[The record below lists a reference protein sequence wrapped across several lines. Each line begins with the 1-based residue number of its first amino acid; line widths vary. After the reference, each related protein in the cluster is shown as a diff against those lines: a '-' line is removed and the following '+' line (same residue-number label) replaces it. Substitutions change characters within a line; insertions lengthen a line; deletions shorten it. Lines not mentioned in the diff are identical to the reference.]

1 MWMKWK
7 FYWWPKLLQ
16 RVVSRKNWKRRTAYI
31 IREDG
36 VENTNSKDVEHDM
49 NEEEE
54 KKNLNGGKAG
64 LNLKFQQEE
73 TTSLEWEKSSR
84 IYSLRF
90 SFFWIRP

>member
-1 MWMKWK
+1 MMW
-7 FYWWPKLLQ
+7 
-16 RVVSRKNWKRRTAYI
+16 
-31 IREDG
+31 EDG

-73 TTSLEWEKSSR
+73 TTSLE
-84 IYSLRF
+84 
-90 SFFWIRP
+90 